1 MTNILETSVQSIKKR
16 FIYLLFFL
24 LIFYVLS
31 PYVLWYWDN
40 FFLNSLI
47 TNIQIYEDPINTQ
60 KYLIKII
67 NKININYIFFINL
80 FLFLGL
86 IIYFYFLNNFHAK
99 ENEPFVYLVILNK
112 LFLILVFICIIFLIK
127 DLFEFYNYIKLQTYD
142 VLFEFRGLSYS
153 FFQGRRQTHFV
164 IGSIISIYLICQKNY
179 KLPVLCLSLIFVIE
193 ILTLSRF
200 YIFLIFLCL
209 TMIINKKYLKF
220 LLILLILIATYR
232 IFLFQI
238 IQNFVSLNVDE
249 NFFKIFSLS
258 AEIKSF
264 CFNLF
269 WEPISLWSTEII
281 KFLNFTHE
289 IAKENFI
296 KKFIFYNLNMNFI
309 FFDQSKT
316 YYIFQEN
323 IISQFGSYSN
333 FGLIDTIAYPVQTT
347 LLVSL
352 TLIISKIIL
361 QKIPELRILFLFIS
375 IYASFKIIR
384 GSSIDGLSFILK
396 FEILLLLLLFIVLI
410 IKKLNFFKS
419 SS

>member
-1 MTNILETSVQSIKKR
+1 MKNILETNFQSIKKR

-24 LIFYVLS
+24 LTFYVFS

-47 TNIQIYEDPINTQ
+47 TNIQIYEGPINTQ

-112 LFLILVFICIIFLIK
+112 LLVILVFICIIFLIK

-142 VLFEFRGLSYS
+142 VLFELRGLSYS

-238 IQNFVSLNVDE
+238 IQNFVSLNADE

-264 CFNLF
+264 CFNFF

-396 FEILLLLLLFIVLI
+396 FEILILLLLLIVLI